1 MGEANRTGKTRT
13 PRQAIDPATLHGDA
27 RAVKRAISGGADP
40 NATYQRRP
48 LLAIA
53 LWTKNKS
60 LIAALIRAGA
70 NPIPLDRAAAA
81 VRIGRGMITPDG
93 RRRAR
98 LARRGVPLP
107 RQCRRRSGRLP
118 GSAPPSLNCSQPLG
132 LRLPSSEGYKADGGV
147 GNGIG
152 WSGHAG
158 GPS

>member
-70 NPIPLDRAAAA
+70 NPIPLDRAPWTWSHSLYWFYTKTIAETLALTERVELDA
-81 VRIGRGMITPDG
+81 VASIPKANPCGRPSRI
-93 RRRAR
+93 
-98 LARRGVPLP
+98 
-107 RQCRRRSGRLP
+107 
-118 GSAPPSLNCSQPLG
+118 
-132 LRLPSSEGYKADGGV
+132 
-147 GNGIG
+147 
-152 WSGHAG
+152 
-158 GPS
+158 